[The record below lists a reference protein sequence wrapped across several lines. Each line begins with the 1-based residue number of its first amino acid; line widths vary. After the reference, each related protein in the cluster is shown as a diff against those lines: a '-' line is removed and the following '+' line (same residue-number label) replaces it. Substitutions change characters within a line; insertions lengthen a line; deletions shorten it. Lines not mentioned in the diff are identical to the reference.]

1 MSSTFH
7 DRLAEL
13 DAVKSITQAQRDALD
28 DKDFA
33 GPGRTFPCRNQAD
46 LDAAAHLIGK
56 AKDPEAVKR
65 RLISIAKKKGL
76 RLPAAWDSDADNDA
90 GSDTDADGKAL
101 ADPSDTLIS
110 YGSTVKAL
118 DTEGRRVGG
127 WLVLFG
133 DPDSADLQGEYFTK
147 ATDFGPLRAGRIRF
161 HHTRDP
167 ELGLCPIGEAT
178 ATVKDE
184 GIWCEGI
191 IGIKAADAERWARG
205 ILGHRE
211 AYEAKVLD
219 MIKAGKLGWS
229 SAAASHLV
237 RTMARGKAR
246 EITSWPLADDF
257 TLSPTPCD
265 PRNVAVVPLKSLL
278 TADEAAPAR
287 SLESDLQK
295 LATDA
300 EELCP
305 IVERAIKA
313 RLADGR
319 TLSAPK
325 LDALKAA
332 HARLGELIRAATP
345 KADPREVLKL
355 QAEFLRLTRAM

>member
-1 MSSTFH
+1 MSSTFQ

-28 DKDFA
+28 DRDFA

-65 RLISIAKKKGL
+65 RLIAIAKKKGL
-76 RLPAAWDSDADNDA
+76 RLPAAWEEEAE
-90 GSDTDADGKAL
+90 GEGKAL
-101 ADPSDTLIS
+101 AAPADTLIS
-110 YGSTVKAL
+110 YGSAVKAL
-118 DTEGRRVGG
+118 DDSGRKVGG
-127 WLVLFG
+127 WLILFG
-133 DPDSADLQGEYFTK
+133 DPESADLQGEYFTK
-147 ATDFGPLRAGRIRF
+147 ATDFGPLRSGRIRF

-167 ELGLCPIGEAT
+167 ELDLCPIGEAT

-184 GIWCEGI
+184 GIWCEGT

-205 ILGHRE
+205 ILDRRDQ
-211 AYEAKVLD
+211 YEARILD
-219 MIKAGKLGWS
+219 MVKAGKLGWS
-229 SAAASHLV
+229 SSAASHLV
-237 RTMARGKAR
+237 RTMGRGKAR

-287 SLESDLQK
+287 SLEGDLSR
-295 LATDA
+295 LASDA

-313 RLADGR
+313 RLTDGR

-332 HARLGELIRAATP
+332 HARFGELIRAATP

-355 QAEFLRLTRAM
+355 QAEFLRLTSAR